1 MMKKM
6 MTVLIAVAFTCSTL
20 LFMASCA
27 KKQIG
32 AMGDGG
38 PGDGYNPQITY
49 PKDQKPAGA
58 GAGGPGTGSGKA
70 GQAMDSAAR
79 ELNNA
84 ISVITSGNIYFDYD
98 RSELKADAKA
108 ILKKKAEYL
117 RKYPQ
122 LSVRIEGHCDSRGTN
137 EYNLALGER
146 RANAAFKYLNA
157 MGIGG
162 DRLTT
167 VSYGEERPADSG
179 NNERAWSKN
188 RRDEFKVMK

>member
-32 AMGDGG
+32 AQGAGG

-58 GAGGPGTGSGKA
+58 GGPGTGPGKA
-70 GQAMDSAAR
+70 GQAVGSADR
-79 ELNNA
+79 QLRDA
-84 ISVITSGNIYFDYD
+84 INVITSGNIYFDYD

-108 ILKKKAEYL
+108 VLKKKAEYL

-122 LSVRIEGHCDSRGTN
+122 LSIRIEGHCDERGTN

-146 RANAAFKYLNA
+146 RANVAFKYLNA
-157 MGIGG
+157 MGITG